1 MKNITGS
8 KTKAIFADSPEAL
21 SDYHRRIEG
30 FLHDLL
36 VIVSQV
42 QDNTL
47 VADRERAEEN
57 EGGGVHL
64 RIEDASLTREQRL
77 ALEIALRCFRE
88 ASSRLRADT
97 GHAEVCRLGIKWLA
111 DGQITRKEAAGLSES
126 IQSLQT
132 LSRQH

>member
-8 KTKAIFADSPEAL
+8 ETKAIIADSLEAL

-57 EGGGVHL
+57 EGGRRTSENRG
-64 RIEDASLTREQRL
+64 RIA
-77 ALEIALRCFRE
+77 
-88 ASSRLRADT
+88 
-97 GHAEVCRLGIKWLA
+97 H
-111 DGQITRKEAAGLSES
+111 
-126 IQSLQT
+126 
-132 LSRQH
+132 